1 MSPFTGLTEFR
12 GLLPRIDPHS
22 HATVTSLASIASK
35 NSSGAWLQAEDVLSD
50 ATSSRGNLST
60 VRIAQR
66 YYFSGAE
73 LALSG
78 GESQKLQASDLSGL
92 STNSTVELGNLVKAL
107 LRGQGIAQ
115 LVNAQ
120 TAVSMVTLPAED
132 LSRLGFLASLG
143 SGFFSL
149 NSLVRSETLGGT
161 QPLEYRALWESLSLS
176 AMQSENSTPVLS
188 LLKKDLRGGY
198 LAGFADFKAF
208 DLLSENATSLR
219 SGGLGLKFLLAN
231 GTFNTPVSTATVAP
245 SGLNELT
252 LQILNL
258 TRI

>member
-1 MSPFTGLTEFR
+1 MGLGALSGETAYSGLSKAVFPSTGLTEFHSF
-12 GLLPRIDPHS
+12 LPKIDRHG
-22 HATVTSLASIASK
+22 HAAWASRASIALK

-50 ATSSRGNLST
+50 ATGSRGNLST

-107 LRGQGIAQ
+107 LRGQGIAR
-115 LVNAQ
+115 LLNVQ
-120 TAVSMVTLPAED
+120 TAVSTATLPTED
-132 LSRLGFLASLG
+132 LSRLGFLSSLG

-161 QPLEYRALWESLSLS
+161 QTLENKAL
-176 AMQSENSTPVLS
+176 
-188 LLKKDLRGGY
+188 
-198 LAGFADFKAF
+198 
-208 DLLSENATSLR
+208 
-219 SGGLGLKFLLAN
+219 
-231 GTFNTPVSTATVAP
+231 
-245 SGLNELT
+245 
-252 LQILNL
+252 
-258 TRI
+258 